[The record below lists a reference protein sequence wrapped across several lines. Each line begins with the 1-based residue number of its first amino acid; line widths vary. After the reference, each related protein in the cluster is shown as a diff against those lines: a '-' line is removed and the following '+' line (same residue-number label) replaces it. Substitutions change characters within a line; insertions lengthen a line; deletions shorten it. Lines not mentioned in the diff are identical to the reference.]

1 MAQRGTA
8 VTHHRWRDKRHVHH
22 EKAPVPPHGPERHGR
37 DRGAAVAR
45 RDGAGRHGLRRR
57 RRRPRRRRR
66 VRLVAMEMVHGC
78 GRQHG
83 VRRQEEPVG
92 AGEGR
97 PRLRSVADQ
106 PEPLEPFRERRHH
119 RQQHRRA
126 QRRGV
131 HAAGNRRRSLPLER
145 GVPDAVAPEADRGQ
159 RRPRRHVARSALRAE
174 VRPGHADSV
183 DAAVDRERRPG
194 RRLHLRLLLHL
205 HRHDQLGVADAAAA
219 DGARPARRVRPA
231 VRRRRDAGRARR
243 QPPRRQEHSRLGHQ
257 PDLDAAEGDR
267 LERSRSGSTNIS
279 TTSARSSGGFSAS
292 KRATAAAKRGRS
304 PKRRSACPTRS
315 KSTST
320 S

>member
-1 MAQRGTA
+1 MG
-8 VTHHRWRDKRHVHH
+8 VTV
-22 EKAPVPPHGPERHGR
+22 ALAG
-37 DRGAAVAR
+37 AR
-45 RDGAGRHGLRRR
+45 RDGAGRGRCGRKTEAGRVGVEGAAGGDGDGARLRPAARRSASRRTCGRRR
-57 RRRPRRRRR
+57 RSAATSICRTTS
-66 VRLVAMEMVHGC
+66 LS
-78 GRQHG
+78 
-83 VRRQEEPVG
+83 
-92 AGEGR
+92 
-97 PRLRSVADQ
+97 RSSRSANDVTD
-106 PEPLEPFRERRHH
+106 
-119 RQQHRRA
+119 RQQHRPA

-194 RRLHLRLLLHL
+194 GRLHLRLLLHL

-219 DGARPARRVRPA
+219 DGARPARRVRSA

-243 QPPRRQEHSRLGHQ
+243 QPPRRQEHSRLGDE
-257 PDLDAAEGDR
+257 PDLDAAERDR
-267 LERSRSGSTNIS
+267 FERSQRGSTNTS
-279 TTSARSSGGFSAS
+279 TTSARSSGGFSVS
-292 KRATAAAKRGRS
+292 KRATPAANRARS